1 MAPQNTTVFPN
12 QPAVVSCETRG
23 GDFTFWIVNGTSI
36 PDLPP
41 EIRNDL
47 EIENERDNERDV
59 STLRITGRVTYNTT
73 TVQCVIGRIGGDII
87 ESENAIIRIQGIH
100 IRESVDSLCRHS
112 EVVSLF
118 RHIKC
123 PMRTAKIF
131 WYFHFLIATVV

>member
-23 GDFTFWIVNGTSI
+23 GDFTFWRVNGTSI

-59 STLRITGRVTYNTT
+59 STLRITGRVMYNTT
-73 TVQCVIGRIGGDII
+73 TVLCVIGRIGGDII
-87 ESENAIIRIQGIH
+87 ESENAIIRIQGISIIH
-100 IRESVDSLCRHS
+100 IRESLDSLCRHS

-123 PMRTAKIF
+123 QQKSF
-131 WYFHFLIATVV
+131 GYFHSLIATVI